1 MATGSQ
7 VSLTDRSK
15 EERLASLM
23 TPWRDRTIALIAA
36 TPFMWATYNRVHS
49 VGIDLPSI
57 VLVAQAL
64 VFLATMVSRKTP
76 VRVSTNPWFWLLT
89 FVETYWLFVVIIV
102 VRHGRAIVP
111 HWASDSL
118 ATFSLL
124 LMIWARLSLGRSI
137 GLVPAQRSLV
147 NHGAYEYVR
156 HPIYVATSLNLVAVG
171 LNGFSPTN
179 LVIVA
184 LGVFWFWLKSI
195 VEESYLRSDP
205 QYAEYMRRVRWR
217 WLPGIA

>member
-1 MATGSQ
+1 
-7 VSLTDRSK
+7 
-15 EERLASLM
+15 M
-23 TPWRDRTIALIAA
+23 TPWVDRSIALIAA
-36 TPFMWATYNRVHS
+36 APFMWATYSRVRS
-49 VGIDLPSI
+49 VGLDLPDI

-64 VFLATMVSRKTP
+64 VFLATMVSRKAP
-76 VRVSTNPWFWLLT
+76 ARVSTNPWYWLLT
-89 FVETYWLFVVIIV
+89 FVETYWLFLVIAV
-102 VRHGRAIVP
+102 VRNGRPIVP

-147 NHGAYEYVR
+147 NHGPYRYMR
-156 HPIYVATSLNLVAVG
+156 HPIYLATSLNLVAVALDG
-171 LNGFSPTN
+171 YSPLNFA
-179 LVIVA
+179 IVA
-184 LGVFWFWLKSI
+184 LGIFWFGLKSV

>member
-1 MATGSQ
+1 MATASQ
-7 VSLTDRSK
+7 IPLGDRSK

-23 TPWRDRTIALIAA
+23 TPWVDRSVALIAA
-36 TPFMWATYNRVHS
+36 APFMWATYSRERS
-49 VGIDLPSI
+49 VGFDLPGI

-76 VRVSTNPWFWLLT
+76 IRVSTNPWYWLLT
-89 FVETYWLFVVIIV
+89 FVETYWLFLVIAV
-102 VRHGRAIVP
+102 VRSGRAIVP

-137 GLVPAQRSLV
+137 GLVPAQRTLV
-147 NHGAYEYVR
+147 KHGAYRYMR
-156 HPIYVATSLNLVAVG
+156 HPIYLATSLNLVAVALDG
-171 LNGFSPTN
+171 YSPMN
-179 LVIVA
+179 LTIVA
-184 LGVFWFWLKSI
+184 LGIFWFGLKSV

-205 QYAEYMRRVRWR
+205 QYAEYMRRVPWR